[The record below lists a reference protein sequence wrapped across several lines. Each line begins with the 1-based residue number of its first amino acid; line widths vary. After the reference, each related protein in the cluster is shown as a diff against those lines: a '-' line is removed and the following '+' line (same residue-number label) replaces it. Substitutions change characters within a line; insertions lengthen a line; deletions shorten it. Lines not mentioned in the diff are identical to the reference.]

1 MSEEQNPSIIQ
12 AQEVVEALL
21 AGGVRWF
28 AYCPGSR
35 NAPFAYVLSAQERA
49 GLIRVYSF
57 AQESTAA
64 FWALG
69 VAKALGDGRPVAVF
83 TTSGS
88 AVSQM
93 HAALEEAR
101 HQSLPVIAVTAD
113 RPFEMVGV
121 GASQTTRQAG
131 IFGPTLV
138 ADLDIPAESGRGLS
152 QRVTRVLRRATGYR
166 GRPGPAHINVAFRD
180 PLTPARPIAVTEKHY
195 EHPAAPT
202 LFTAAPPWSRVVDR
216 RLNTLVIAGDCEPA
230 DLPVARA
237 IGAHAS
243 KLGIP
248 ILAEPSSNL
257 TTQKTWVP
265 HGPLVA
271 PLVKAGLEQLIV
283 LGKPTLSRP
292 VAALLAKEG
301 VRKVVVS
308 PHEEWPDTVGNAAEV
323 VHALEIDT
331 ELKHDLNWLN
341 TCREASAQA
350 SLVLGE
356 VEGALNHLSAARAI
370 WEANPEISL
379 WLGASNT
386 VRAFDLAANN
396 PGREGV
402 FSNRGLAGID
412 GTIAAAMGAQ
422 TATGRPLRAVM
433 GDLTFLY
440 DLPALGSVQSR
451 QPHGS
456 PQRDLQI
463 IVLDDGGGTIFESLE
478 HGRAADLETL
488 ERYFAVPQEVDV
500 CAVASAF
507 GWEVT
512 CIHSLSELTAA
523 LVQPVRGLSVLHVSL
538 SSPADLFEAVR
549 SGGVAWGKLRK
560 S

>member
-1 MSEEQNPSIIQ
+1 MGERQSPSINQ
-12 AQEVVEALL
+12 AQEVLEALL

-35 NAPFAYVLSAQERA
+35 NAPFAYVLSAYERA
-49 GLIRVYSF
+49 GQIRVHTF

-69 VAKALGDGRPVAVF
+69 VAKAVGGEEPVAVF

-93 HAALEEAR
+93 HAALEEAH
-101 HQSLPVIAVTAD
+101 HQSLPVIAVSAD

-138 ADLDIPAESGRGLS
+138 ADLDIPAGAHRGIT
-152 QRVTRVLRRATGYR
+152 QRVTRLLARATGLG

-180 PLTPARPIAVTEKHY
+180 PLIPSHPVEVAQRALSGPA
-195 EHPAAPT
+195 PAEFGPVQRWSNIVDPT
-202 LFTAAPPWSRVVDR
+202 
-216 RLNTLVIAGDCEPA
+216 LNTLVIAGDCEPV
-230 DLPVARA
+230 DYPVARR

-243 KLGIP
+243 TLGIP

-257 TTQKTWVP
+257 TTQQTWIP

-271 PLVKAGLEQLIV
+271 PRIAAGVEQIIV
-283 LGKPTLSRP
+283 LGRPTLSRP
-292 VAALLAKEG
+292 IAALLSQDG
-301 VRKVVVS
+301 VRKIVVS
-308 PHEEWPDTVGNAAEV
+308 PHEEWPDTAGNATQIV
-323 VHALEIDT
+323 RSLALDADRR
-331 ELKHDLNWLN
+331 HDVDWLE
-341 TCREASAQA
+341 TCRKAAAAARQILEKNE
-350 SLVLGE
+350 GE
-356 VEGALNHLSAARAI
+356 LNHLSTARAI
-370 WEANPEISL
+370 WEADLGVSL

-386 VRAFDLAANN
+386 VRAFDLAADR

-412 GTIAAAMGAQ
+412 GTIASAMGAQ
-422 TATGRPLRAVM
+422 TAIGKPLRAVM
-433 GDLTFLY
+433 GDLTFNY
-440 DLPALGSVQSR
+440 DLSALASARAPLPEGT
-451 QPHGS
+451 PE
-456 PQRDLQI
+456 RDLQI
-463 IVLDDGGGTIFESLE
+463 VVLDDGGGTIFESLE
-478 HGRAADLETL
+478 HGTAADPGTL
-488 ERYFAVPQEVDV
+488 ERYFAVPQGVDV
-500 CAVASAF
+500 CAVASAL

-512 CIHSLSELTAA
+512 CICTLSDLTVA
-523 LVQPVRGLSVLHVSL
+523 LQKPIRGLSVLHINL
-538 SSPADLFEAVR
+538 SSPARMFEAVR
-549 SGGVAWGKLRK
+549 SGGVALGKLRK